1 MSALHLPRLVFSGDF
16 QADVSTVNNDVRH
29 YDTATFEPRFQQP
42 ASGATRNGWWNP
54 SGSGAFRL
62 IGCTVQSVAHREP
75 RPPVDDPIGTCS
87 VGGSASRVSGKIVDL
102 DPQWQMASEIWGL
115 TVSLVDAEGGT
126 LLEGSFEPAPFR
138 DIHFGRQSPATPNG
152 QPASAV
158 YTSRLTTVR
167 SHVPPGRSP
176 FLDELLAASDD
187 GTLAVRLT
195 TFGYSTDRRH
205 PRFTLGRVVGAL
217 GPARRGEPR
226 RFVLGRRLAP
236 AEDGVTAANLT
247 FADAVVDQEAGLVT
261 LDLGNTLPIT
271 DPFGTTADTG
281 PLALAVLRTPDRPDG
296 SPGVRE
302 GDVVP
307 LGDLLELG
315 RIDHGS
321 PDWLSRTAG
330 IVDLALDEPAAALAA
345 DRPLAL
351 VSPVGDGAR
360 VLLRETTGGLLAR
373 ADDVVLRVDARS
385 DTAVRARVRFSA
397 ARWGRPLDSATIR
410 TRLAP
415 RMSGLGAGPSSD
427 PDPPTAPVPD
437 IGVPPEAVELP
448 PSIVTDADGR
458 AELPLTVHDPGRP
471 RGYLDGQ
478 VYVIT
483 YGVDGQPPEQQHRFD
498 VVVLH
503 VREAYAAPARP
514 TWVDDVRP
522 VLAPYGDLY
531 PIMSR
536 RLVDLG
542 DYDAVREH
550 AAIIELAFS
559 RPLDDPNHMPVTR
572 ELSDARRAMLLTWLR
587 DRNGYGERR
596 LLHGPRVS
604 AAAPAAPAP
613 RTASDSAAPP
623 PSDDGRGAE
632 DLAEIGGKA
641 VALPQT
647 LDQLLR
653 AAGRD
658 G

>member
-62 IGCTVQSVAHREP
+62 IGCAVRSVASRRTGAPGDED
-75 RPPVDDPIGTCS
+75 PVATCS
-87 VGGSASRVSGKIVDL
+87 VSGSPSSVSGKLVDL

-115 TVSLVDAEGGT
+115 TIRLADARGGT
-126 LLEGSFEPAPFR
+126 VLEGSFEPAPFR
-138 DIHFGRQSPATPNG
+138 DIHFGRQSSGPNG
-152 QPASAV
+152 QTASAV
-158 YTSRLTTVR
+158 YTSRLTGVR
-167 SHVPPGRSP
+167 SHLPPGRSP
-176 FLDELLAASDD
+176 FLDDLLAASDD

-195 TFGYSTDRRH
+195 TFGYSTNPRD

-217 GPARRGEPR
+217 GPARRGEPH

-247 FADAVVDQEAGLVT
+247 FADAVVDREAGLVT
-261 LDLGNTLPIT
+261 LDLGNALPIT
-271 DPFGTTADTG
+271 DPYGTTADVG

-296 SPGVRE
+296 SPGVRKGE
-302 GDVVP
+302 VVP
-307 LGDLLELG
+307 LEDLLVLG
-315 RIDHGS
+315 RIHHRS
-321 PDWLSRTAG
+321 PDWLSRTSG

-351 VSPVGDGAR
+351 VRPVGNTAR

-385 DTAVRARVRFSA
+385 DGAIPATVRFSA
-397 ARWGRPLDSATIR
+397 ARWGRPLTAATIR

-415 RMSGLGAGPSSD
+415 PMSGLGGGPGND
-427 PDPPTAPVPD
+427 PDPPAAPIPD
-437 IGVPPEAVELP
+437 IGVPQEAVEVP
-448 PSIVTDADGR
+448 PSIATDDDGR

-483 YGVDGQPPEQQHRFD
+483 YSLDGQAREQQHRFD

-503 VREAYAAPARP
+503 VREAYAAPAHP

-522 VLAPYGDLY
+522 VLVQYGDLY

-572 ELSDARRAMLLTWLR
+572 ELSDARREMLLAWLR

-596 LLHGPRVS
+596 LLHGPRPG

-613 RTASDSAAPP
+613 RTASDSAAAP
-623 PSDDGRGAE
+623 PSDDGRGTG
-632 DLAEIGGKA
+632 DVGEIGGKA

-647 LDQLLR
+647 LEQLLR

-658 G
+658 D

>member
-1 MSALHLPRLVFSGDF
+1 MSTLHRPRLVFSGDF
-16 QADVSTVNNDVRH
+16 QADVSTINNDVRH

-42 ASGATRNGWWNP
+42 ASGAVRNGWWNP

-62 IGCTVQSVAHREP
+62 IGCTVRAITHRDP
-75 RPPVDDPIGTCS
+75 GSSADDDPVAACS
-87 VGGSASRVSGKIVDL
+87 VGGSASRVSGKMVDL
-102 DPQWQMASEIWGL
+102 DPQWQMSSEIWGL
-115 TVSLVDAEGGT
+115 TVRLDDAGGGT

-138 DIHFGRQSPATPNG
+138 DICFVRQSSSVPNG
-152 QPASAV
+152 QAASAV
-158 YTSRLTTVR
+158 YTSRLTAVR
-167 SHVPPGRSP
+167 SHLPPGRSR

-187 GTLAVRLT
+187 GALAVRLT
-195 TFGYSTDRRH
+195 TFGYFRDPQH

-217 GPARRGEPR
+217 GPGRRGEPH

-236 AEDGVTAANLT
+236 ANGDVTAERLS
-247 FADAVVDQEAGLVT
+247 FADAVVDPAAELVT

-271 DPFGTTADTG
+271 DPDGTTADVG

-302 GDVVP
+302 GEVVP
-307 LGDLLELG
+307 LGDLVVLG
-315 RIDHGS
+315 GIHHRS

-330 IVDLALDEPAAALAA
+330 IVDLALDEPAAVLAA
-345 DRPLAL
+345 ERPLAL
-351 VSPVGDGAR
+351 VRPDGDTAR
-360 VLLRETTGGLLAR
+360 VVLRETIGGLLAR

-385 DTAVRARVRFSA
+385 DTAVRAAVRFSA
-397 ARWGRPLDSATIR
+397 ARWGRPLTSATIR
-410 TRLAP
+410 TRLAAP
-415 RMSGLGAGPSSD
+415 MSGMGAGPPSD
-427 PDPPTAPVPD
+427 PDPPVAPVPD

-458 AELPLTVHDPGRP
+458 AELPIAVRDPGRP

-483 YGVDGQPPEQQHRFD
+483 YSLDGQLREQRHRFD

-514 TWVDDVRP
+514 TWVEDVRP
-522 VLAPYGDLY
+522 VLAQYGNLY

-542 DYDAVREH
+542 DYDSVREH

-572 ELSDARRAMLLTWLR
+572 ELSDARREMLLAWLR
-587 DRNGYGERR
+587 DRNGSGERR
-596 LLHGPRVS
+596 LLHGPRPG
-604 AAAPAAPAP
+604 AATTAPAP
-613 RTASDSAAPP
+613 RVAEATAPP
-623 PSDDGRGAE
+623 PSGDRSGAGDVE
-632 DLAEIGGKA
+632 EIGGKA
-641 VALPQT
+641 VAGPQA
-647 LDQLLR
+647 LEQLLR
-653 AAGRD
+653 AEEENA
-658 G
+658 